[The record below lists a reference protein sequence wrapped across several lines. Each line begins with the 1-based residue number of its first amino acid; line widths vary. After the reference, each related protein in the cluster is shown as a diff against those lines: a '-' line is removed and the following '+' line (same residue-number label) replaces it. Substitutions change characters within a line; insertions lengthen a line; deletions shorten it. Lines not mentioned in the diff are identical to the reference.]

1 MRRFT
6 MPKLTFVVA
15 AAALSLIVAQPF
27 PAAAQSKQRL
37 IRLEVSS
44 PAFREGEMIPKRYTC
59 QGKDISPPLKIAPL
73 AKESASLVLIMDDPD
88 APRGT
93 WVHWVL
99 FNLPSDTREIPEA
112 IPTRPLLPNGAVHG
126 ANSWGNRRI
135 GYGGPCPPSG
145 THRYYFKVYA
155 LDTKLKLKSGATI
168 AQVEKAMKGHVMAE
182 GQLMGKYRR

>member
-1 MRRFT
+1 MRPGT
-6 MPKLTFVVA
+6 MPKLTLVVA
-15 AAALSLIVAQPF
+15 AVALSLIAAQPF
-27 PAAAQSKQRL
+27 PAAAQSKQRQ
-37 IRLEVSS
+37 IRLEISS
-44 PAFREGEMIPKRYTC
+44 PAFREGEMIPKRFTC
-59 QGKDISPPLKIAPL
+59 QGKDVSPPLKIAPSV
-73 AKESASLVLIMDDPD
+73 KGSVSLVLIMDDPD

-99 FNLPSDTREIPEA
+99 FNLPSDAREIPEA
-112 IPTRPLLPNGAVHG
+112 IPARPILPNGAMHG

-155 LDTKLKLKSGATI
+155 LDAKLNLRPGATI

-182 GQLMGKYRR
+182 GQLMGRYKR